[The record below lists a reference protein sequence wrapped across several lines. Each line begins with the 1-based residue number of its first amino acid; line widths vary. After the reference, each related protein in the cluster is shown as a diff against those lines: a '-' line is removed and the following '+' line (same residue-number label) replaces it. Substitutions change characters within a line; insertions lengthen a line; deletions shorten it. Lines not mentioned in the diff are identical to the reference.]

1 MKNLLLYIGHVLI
14 SLRLA
19 VGTATPLGKSN
30 STFGATEWKTC
41 QDYPQLQCR
50 ESTVPR
56 FYTATKV
63 LQGKAEG
70 HLINLER
77 RLTKG
82 APTRHIWLFQGG

>member
-1 MKNLLLYIGHVLI
+1 MKYLSLCFGQVLV
-14 SLRLA
+14 SLWPA
-19 VGTATPLGKSN
+19 VGSTTPSGKSN

-70 HLINLER
+70 DLVNLER

-82 APTRHIWLFQGG
+82 NPTRHIWLLAGG